1 MQSSPAQR
9 GQGPCSGCTAVPSG
23 AKLDP
28 GAGRGLPS
36 RPDPH
41 RNGCRGSQRIQP
53 APQCGQHGGLGSAGP
68 CSPGTSPLCRR
79 RWHWASQDELDL
91 FTEELSWGGH
101 GRGQGP
107 EMGRPGDGTARRFRG
122 GLLSG
127 PEREEAG
134 RPHEATG
141 MWGLGHGLSL
151 RQGEELGCPE
161 PQALRGFW
169 SVCLTP

>member
-9 GQGPCSGCTAVPSG
+9 GQGPCPGCTAVPSG

-28 GAGRGLPS
+28 GEGRGLPS

-41 RNGCRGSQRIQP
+41 RNGCRGSQRMQQ

-79 RWHWASQDELDL
+79 WWHWASQDELDL
-91 FTEELSWGGH
+91 FTEEELSWGGH

-107 EMGRPGDGTARRFRG
+107 EMGQPGD
-122 GLLSG
+122 S
-127 PEREEAG
+127 EG
-134 RPHEATG
+134 RPLVRARKGGGREAT
-141 MWGLGHGLSL
+141 
-151 RQGEELGCPE
+151 
-161 PQALRGFW
+161 
-169 SVCLTP
+169 